1 MLAATYAL
9 RNSFR
14 NTSLDYCAGSAEM
27 LLQVYNGKN
36 EIISFVVMYRSQVVI
51 IVHF

>member
-1 MLAATYAL
+1 VLAATYAL

-14 NTSLDYCAGSAEM
+14 NTSLEYCAGSAGM
-27 LLQVYNGKN
+27 LLQDYNGKN
-36 EIISFVVMYRSQVVI
+36 EIISVVVMYRSHVAI